1 MTITSEIRSGI
12 ALGLSLF
19 FWLLLEFFLG
29 FHSKYIDY
37 LPFITWLFVVIP
49 AVGINWALK
58 AKRDRYYLG
67 QIGIFQAL
75 KTGLIITLVMAIV
88 SALMQFLYV
97 IIVNP
102 MFYDTMTA
110 HARGFITG
118 LDIAAEDKETM
129 LAKSLKENTITYG
142 MLKTFFTMLII
153 GTLMSVFASV
163 LIKRNVRAD
172 EIMREKVQGQSN
184 EVGDVNN
191 L

>member
-12 ALGLSLF
+12 ALGLALF
-19 FWLLLEFFLG
+19 FWLLLEFYLG
-29 FHSKYIDY
+29 FHTKYIDY
-37 LPFITWLFVVIP
+37 LPFVTWLFVVIP

-67 QIGIFQAL
+67 QISIFQAL
-75 KTGLIITLVMAIV
+75 KTGIIITIVMAIV

-110 HARGFITG
+110 HARGFIGG
-118 LDIAAEDKETM
+118 LDIAIEDKEIM

-142 MLKTFFTMLII
+142 MLKTLFTMLII
-153 GTLMSVFASV
+153 GTIMTVFASV

-172 EIMREKVQGQSN
+172 EIEQSILTELLN
-184 EVGDVNN
+184 EGNDVDNY
-191 L
+191 